1 MIVQPSTVVVEWS
14 QWWISIAAGC
24 FPVS

>member
-1 MIVQPSTVVVEWS
+1 MIVQPVVVEWT
-14 QWWISIAAGC
+14 QWGSSIAAGC

>member
-1 MIVQPSTVVVEWS
+1 MIVQPKAEWT
-14 QWWISIAAGC
+14 QWGSSIAAGC

>member
-1 MIVQPSTVVVEWS
+1 MIMQPVVVEWT
-14 QWWISIAAGC
+14 QWGSSIAAGC